1 MERLILPATLP
12 SLASFRDFVSQSAVA
27 AGVGPQLLL
36 KIEVVLEELLVN
48 HVMHAYGSGKG
59 DSEVVCFRK
68 EPSMFCVQVIDCGPP
83 FDPLQRPT
91 PDLELAP
98 ADRQVGG
105 LGIYLVKSMS
115 DEVTYERDANRN
127 VLTACFAVAPET
139 ELKSESD

>member
-1 MERLILPATLP
+1 MERLKLPATLP
-12 SLASFRDFVSQSAVA
+12 SLAAFRDFVSQAAFA

-36 KIEVVLEELLVN
+36 KIEIVLEELLVN
-48 HVMHAYGSGKG
+48 HVMHAYGSGEG

-68 EPSMFCVQVIDCGPP
+68 EPAMFCVQVIDHGPP

-98 ADRQVGG
+98 ESRPVGG

-115 DEVTYERDANRN
+115 SEVTYERDADRN
-127 VLTACFAVAPET
+127 VLTACFAVTPET
-139 ELKSESD
+139 ELKSQAD